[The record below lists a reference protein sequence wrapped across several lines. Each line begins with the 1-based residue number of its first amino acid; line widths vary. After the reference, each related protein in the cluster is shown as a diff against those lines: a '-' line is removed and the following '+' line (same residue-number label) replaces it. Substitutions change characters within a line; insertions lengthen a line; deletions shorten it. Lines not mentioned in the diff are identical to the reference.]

1 MSMMNTESFQV
12 EKEKWEMHSTKCVA
26 DDMQTQSC
34 CMQTMTNIELEL
46 ETVKFNYENMQNMNI
61 FWITKN
67 RRKK

>member
-26 DDMQTQSC
+26 DDMQTQSS

-46 ETVKFNYENMQNMNI
+46 DS
-61 FWITKN
+61 
-67 RRKK
+67 